1 MKFSVYILP
10 LFFIVILGLAAF
22 KKVKMYDSFTEG
34 VKGAIP
40 LTVSIFPYLVTIFIA
55 AELFEASGLTDKISE
70 LLAPFFRTVGIPEE
84 ISKLV
89 LLKPFSG
96 SGSMALLSD
105 IYAEYGADSYISRC
119 ASVVYGSSETIFY
132 IAAVYFAG
140 SKHKRLFKPIAISL
154 VSGVIA
160 CIFACLICRIM

>member
-1 MKFSVYILP
+1 MRFSVYILP

-22 KKVKMYDSFTEG
+22 KKVRLYDSFTEG

-55 AELFEASGLTDKISE
+55 AELFEASGLTDKISTFIS
-70 LLAPFFRTVGIPEE
+70 PFFRLVGIPEE

-105 IYAEYGADSYISRC
+105 IYAEFGADSYVSRC

-132 IAAVYFAG
+132 IAAVYFAA

-154 VSGVIA
+154 IA
-160 CIFACLICRIM
+160 SAISCIFACFICRIM